1 MVGTPVKSSLFV
13 GITWHPVGESGIYLH
28 ISGMKWESRFSSLPA
43 LLTPYTF
50 SMFIGEYRH
59 TFDSKNRISLP
70 SKFRKELGSSV
81 IVTRGLDKCLFVYP
95 KAAWKKQAERI
106 AEFSTGSAA
115 GRGLSR
121 LMLAGAVEADVDG
134 AGRILVP
141 DYLRTFATLKEK
153 SVVAGVNDR
162 VELWDE
168 RAWTTYT
175 KAIERDAD
183 QFAESLGSA
192 GAL

>member
-1 MVGTPVKSSLFV
+1 M
-13 GITWHPVGESGIYLH
+13 GITCILVGQSGIYFY
-28 ISGMKWESRFSSLPA
+28 ISGMKWESRF
-43 LLTPYTF
+43 LLLCRLFLTHEI

-70 SKFRKELGSSV
+70 SKFRKELGASV
-81 IVTRGLDKCLFVYP
+81 VVTRGLDRCLFVYP
-95 KAAWKKQAERI
+95 KAAWKKQAEKI
-106 AEFSTGSAA
+106 AVHSTGSSA

-121 LMLAGAVEADVDG
+121 LMLAGAVEADVDS

-141 DYLRTFATLKEK
+141 DYLRSFAALKEK

-162 VELWDE
+162 IEVWDE
-168 RAWTTYT
+168 KAWADYT

-183 QFAESLGSA
+183 EFAERLGTA